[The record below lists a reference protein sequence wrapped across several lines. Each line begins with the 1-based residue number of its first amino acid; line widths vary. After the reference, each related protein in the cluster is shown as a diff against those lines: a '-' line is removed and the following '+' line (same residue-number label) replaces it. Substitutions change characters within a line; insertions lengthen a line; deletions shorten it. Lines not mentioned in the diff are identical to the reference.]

1 MQIRLEKVCID
12 DKNATG
18 VKRIAFVMASPV
30 ASALSGII
38 GISSWGDKPGQTT
51 CCFCGKDL
59 NKEFS
64 AAEIRGGIGNKVLA
78 KLCDECYRE
87 YRMLQQN
94 RSLLY

>member
-1 MQIRLEKVCID
+1 MIKCDWCKKNSSCHGVARSECIVRD
-12 DKNATG
+12 YRN
-18 VKRIAFVMASPV
+18 FVME
-30 ASALSGII
+30 
-38 GISSWGDKPGQTT
+38 DKPGQTT

-78 KLCDECYRE
+78 KLCDECYRK